1 MFINTT
7 VILKIICQLLNCV
20 SCNLL
25 WRNTFTIEKETRY
38 ILLPLILNYRFL
50 DKPSVAM
57 EIAGSNLKQMKGSM
71 GKGKGESLWP
81 LTSHLPH
88 TFYTGVYKILFNLQ
102 YWLVSF
108 PSVLY
113 AGEYVLSSVYWVLQ
127 TLQLPWVTKTEFLLT
142 ISIQDQPDKWR
153 ELRKISIWGKLVD
166 PILNSLC

>member
-108 PSVLY
+108 LSVLY
-113 AGEYVLSSVYWVLQ
+113 EVNMCYLLSIGFCKPFNSHEWPRQNFSLQ
-127 TLQLPWVTKTEFLLT
+127 YLYNIMLT
-142 ISIQDQPDKWR
+142 SN
-153 ELRKISIWGKLVD
+153 E
-166 PILNSLC
+166 N